1 MNFFFFSFH
10 WQTVHRTMQCCETS
24 KSTGD
29 QDGSV
34 WRCGDAQLV
43 IVSSLKRWFN
53 YSFLKLLDSI
63 YSSFAFFLASP
74 FSSAALPLAWPA
86 ASCALPAASPRSSA
100 ALPLTS
106 PPVTL
111 AVASLTLSLAATVR
125 FVNPY
130 ASHNAPRDEFVTS
143 LLTSNVNT
151 VNEFVGH
158 NTVHL
163 LQTILG
169 SFNGVLLQLDCGREG
184 CSRRSRCEVGRAC
197 RSAGDI
203 CHAADGHLGE
213 KRHFG
218 WGFVLLRGV
227 CCGL

>member
-1 MNFFFFSFH
+1 
-10 WQTVHRTMQCCETS
+10 MQCYKTS

-34 WRCGDAQLV
+34 WWCGDAQLV

-53 YSFLKLLDSI
+53 YSLSRLMNGI

-111 AVASLTLSLAATVR
+111 AVASLTLSLAATIHLVSSST
-125 FVNPY
+125 
-130 ASHNAPRDEFVTS
+130 SHVAPRNRYVTI
-143 LLTSNVNT
+143 LRTSNVDA
-151 VNEFVGH
+151 VNELVRH
-158 NTVHL
+158 NAVHL

-169 SFNGVLLQLDCGREG
+169 SINGVLLQLDSGGEG
-184 CSRRSRCEVGRAC
+184 CSWRGRCEV
-197 RSAGDI
+197 
-203 CHAADGHLGE
+203 
-213 KRHFG
+213 
-218 WGFVLLRGV
+218 
-227 CCGL
+227 